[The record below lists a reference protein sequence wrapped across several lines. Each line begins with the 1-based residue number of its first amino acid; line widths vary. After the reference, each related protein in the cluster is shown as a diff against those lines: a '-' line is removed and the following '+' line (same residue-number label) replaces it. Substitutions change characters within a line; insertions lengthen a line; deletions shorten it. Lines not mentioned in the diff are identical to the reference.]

1 MARFDANVTSAPQV
15 QSAQTVKAGV
25 VDNSAATVNQGF
37 TNALNSITGLLQQK
51 NQTKSEMLLSEFQA
65 SQTAILDAI
74 DQRAIDPLFGR
85 SQLRQN
91 LSKMIL
97 SHPSLRDDF
106 TQLQS
111 SILGTAGMGS
121 QAFEET
127 DGEARVNAQI
137 DRAVKSGLVSADAP
151 EADLLD
157 AAAAQQQL
165 DLAATQYT
173 TSMNELNLRAKN
185 LDVNSKEYGVWKEQ
199 RSDASLQFLQA
210 QVRPLLSQL
219 QENVRQLNFN
229 TELSPSEKLRA
240 LDSYWAE
247 VMAETST
254 ARSQVTSTQAE
265 ALFSVLENTVTQA
278 KEVLNGNLDLSTL
291 ETQNKAR
298 LAGSLNTLL
307 KDPLMA
313 DYVALTKAAPGIV
326 TVLDN
331 IVASQV
337 NNTLS
342 RMLLEGNSGEDG
354 VSIFSEGSQDY
365 LDILSGYSDAD
376 TPETSEELAK
386 QLSGLFT
393 GVETASGFLAKNP
406 KKGIALVEW
415 MAKPEFLE
423 MRLEHSSSITNVEA
437 AQDIL
442 QTHYSN
448 EVWSMIRDQF
458 SASDVYL
465 PGSMDSFFQALAA
478 GAGGMAGLTQGP
490 AMEERRKRE
499 TVPTPEAV
507 SYVWQNGSLRF
518 MPINPDNEGAKE
530 KARSLNKELAPII
543 NTTVRGMSHLE
554 GNTNYESMFTSIE
567 PLLFGREGIA
577 PDVDDDPLKMNSFR
591 GDTGK
596 GDFKGEPENVGIV
609 AEQLSNFGLEPHQ
622 IAGIL
627 GNLAVESFSDLR
639 TDAVGDNGNALG
651 IAQWNGPRKRALIA
665 FAEEQGA
672 DVNSIDLQIAF
683 LLKELKTTEKS
694 AYKALLET
702 KTAEEA
708 AVVFLREFERAGVP
722 KTQQRI
728 DHANRFMEMMK

>member
-51 NQTKSEMLLSEFQA
+51 NQTKNEMLLSEFQA

-97 SHPSLRDDF
+97 SHPSLRDDL

-127 DGEARVNAQI
+127 DSEARVNAQI
-137 DRAVKSGLVSADAP
+137 DRAVKSGLVSANAS

-173 TSMNELNLRAKN
+173 ASMNELNLRSKN
-185 LDVNSKEYGVWKEQ
+185 LDVNSKEYEVWKEQ

-229 TELSPSEKLRA
+229 TELSPSEKLQA
-240 LDSYWAE
+240 LDAYWAE

-254 ARSQVTSTQAE
+254 ARSHVTSTQAE

-331 IVASQV
+331 IVAAQV

-354 VSIFSEGSQDY
+354 VSIFSGSSQDY
-365 LDILSGYSDAD
+365 LNILSEYSDAD

-386 QLSGLFT
+386 QLNGLFT

-415 MAKPEFLE
+415 MARPEFLE

-437 AQDIL
+437 AQDII

-448 EVWSMIRDQF
+448 EVWSMVRDQF
-458 SASDVYL
+458 QTAFVQDPQVYMR
-465 PGSMDSFFQALAA
+465 GSTRDTLAA
-478 GAGGMAGLTQGP
+478 IRGDDSVDIHAGLS
-490 AMEERRKRE
+490 
-499 TVPTPEAV
+499 TVPEAV

-518 MPINPDNEGAKE
+518 MPINPDNKGAVD

-567 PLLFGREGIA
+567 PLLFGGEDIA
-577 PDVDDDPLKMNSFR
+577 PDVDDDPLDLSSFQDNLR
-591 GDTGK
+591 AS
-596 GDFKGEPENVGIV
+596 DFEGEPENVGIV
-609 AEQLSNFGLEPHQ
+609 AEQLSNFGLEPHH

-627 GNLAVESFSDLR
+627 GNFAVESFGDLR

-651 IAQWNGPRKRALIA
+651 IAQWNGPRRRALIA

-672 DVNSIDLQIAF
+672 DVHSIDLQIAF
-683 LLKELKTTEKS
+683 LLHELKTTEKS
-694 AYKALLET
+694 AYRALLKT

-708 AVVFLREFERAGVP
+708 AVVFLKKFERAGVP
-722 KTQQRI
+722 HTQQRI
-728 DHANRFMEMMK
+728 NHANRFMEMMK